1 MSRFFFRY
9 VGLFLLF
16 SVLASLSM
24 SWLALARGGLMVD
37 DSWFYAQIS
46 YQWVRTGF
54 PTFDGIHT
62 TSGFHLAWGACLALV
77 SWPVS
82 WLTDSKLVHAS
93 VLCGAYL
100 SVVWLICER
109 VAAVSMWPRR
119 AHFVCFVFLLLGALL
134 MESAAL
140 ALVLVLLLERMVATA
155 QDETRQM
162 RWGVALVALGVLS
175 RIDAVVLL
183 VPWLLLEPRAQWRK
197 VLTLGLLLGIGL
209 QLGGMYLI
217 FGEVFSVSSKI
228 KAAASWGAAGELFP
242 GGNKTGLLVK
252 GVLWLALWGWAL
264 VSSIALASPARRS
277 LLGAWRERSLSQQC
291 KLFFLRHVAGISC
304 RGTRWLVGLSRSEA
318 QGTSAGDRT
327 LSGPIRGRWSLP
339 RCWSPTRAT
348 SPFPAKQR
356 RRVLGSFP
364 PR

>member
-140 ALVLVLLLERMVATA
+140 ALVLVLLLERMVAAA

-197 VLTLGLLLGIGL
+197 VLTLGLLLGVGL

-277 LLGAWRERSLSQQC
+277 LLGALAGA
-291 KLFFLRHVAGISC
+291 LAFTAMHV
-304 RGTRWLVGLSRSEA
+304 VFSEA
-318 QGTSAGDRT
+318 RSWYFLPGYALASWIVAFGSARHE
-327 LSGPIRGRWSLP
+327 RGRSYFIGAHQGAWSLP

-348 SPFPAKQR
+348 SPFPAKPR